1 MKKLVV
7 ITGASS
13 GFGEEM
19 AHLFSRAGHPL
30 LLLARR
36 IEKMKA
42 FNLPN
47 TLVKALDV
55 TDYDAFKQAVD
66 EAEALYGKV
75 DLLVNN
81 AGVML
86 LGKVWDQNP
95 GEWQRMLDV
104 NVKGLLNG
112 TQLVLKDMMARNE
125 GSIINIS
132 SIAGR
137 KTFGNHAVYCGT
149 KFAVH
154 AITETIREEVAS
166 TNVRVMVV
174 SPGAA
179 ETELLGHTTNQAIKD
194 DYQAWKET
202 MGGKSMNA
210 RHVAETVKF
219 MYDMPQA
226 VTVRE
231 VVLAPTKQD
240 G

>member
-202 MGGKSMNA
+202 MGGKSMDA
-210 RHVAETVKF
+210 RHVAEAVKF